1 MDPIYRTAYHEAAH
15 AAVAWVEGLEVK
27 SASMKTEAGTPGVR
41 LSSRPGTDAI
51 EANLA
56 MAVAAL
62 AGPLAVAIAE
72 DYDPAFLSEQD
83 SAKADV
89 ALAARCV
96 AKAFQ
101 ESLLLFDDCETLDWD
116 RLSKARIQNMLK
128 QHWRTVEAVKDAL
141 CAPPYELTG
150 AEVIEIIERAE
161 GIRK

>member
-1 MDPIYRTAYHEAAH
+1 MDPVRRTQIHEAGH
-15 AAVAWVEGLEVK
+15 VVIGHFEGLKVENV
-27 SASMKTEAGTPGVR
+27 ALKTPEAGTPGVR

-96 AKAFQ
+96 AEAFQ
-101 ESLLLFDDCETLDWD
+101 GALFLYDDCELDWG
-116 RLSKARIQNMLK
+116 RLSKSRIKGVLR

-141 CAPPYELTG
+141 CEPPYTLTG
-150 AEVIEIIERAE
+150 EQVVEIIERVE
-161 GIRK
+161 YGK